1 MINKMTKTTGA
12 LMTISAIALSSL
24 ATAVAAQQGVI
35 GYVQDTRG
43 GFIKTASGLCI
54 RTGYWTP
61 AMANQ
66 ECDPDLLPKAP
77 PPPPA
82 APAPRAAAPVT
93 PPPAPAARPPA
104 AAAPRAAVAPVTE
117 KVTLQADALFD
128 FDKAIIRADASTKLD
143 SLVGRLKGI
152 NLEVIIAIGH
162 TDRIGSKAYNQK
174 LSMRR
179 AEAVK
184 AYMVS
189 KGIPANRVYTEGK
202 GPTQPVTA
210 DKCKKMGAENGRNKK
225 LVACL
230 APDRRVEIEVVGT
243 RTK

>member
-24 ATAVAAQQGVI
+24 ATTVAAQEGVI

-77 PPPPA
+77 PPAAPA
-82 APAPRAAAPVT
+82 APRSAAPVA
-93 PPPAPAARPPA
+93 PVAPVAPAPAV
-104 AAAPRAAVAPVTE
+104 APRGASVAPVTE

-143 SLVGRLKGI
+143 DLVGRLKGI

-230 APDRRVEIEVVGT
+230 AADRRVEIEVVGT

>member
-24 ATAVAAQQGVI
+24 ATSVAAQSGVI

-77 PPPPA
+77 PA
-82 APAPRAAAPVT
+82 APAAPRAAT
-93 PPPAPAARPPA
+93 PPAPPA
-104 AAAPRAAVAPVTE
+104 AAPAQPEAPPAAPRAAVAPVTE

-143 SLVGRLKGI
+143 DLVGRLKGI

-202 GPTQPVTA
+202 GLTQPVTA

-243 RTK
+243 RSK

>member
-12 LMTISAIALSSL
+12 LMAVSALALSSL
-24 ATAVAAQQGVI
+24 ATSVAAQSGEI

-43 GFIKTASGLCI
+43 GFVKSGTGLCY

-61 AMANQ
+61 AMANM
-66 ECDPDLLPKAP
+66 ECDPDLVPKAPPAPAPAAPRSSTPTP

-82 APAPRAAAPVT
+82 ARPAAP
-93 PPPAPAARPPA
+93 P
-104 AAAPRAAVAPVTE
+104 APRAAVAPVTQ

-128 FDKAIIRADASTKLD
+128 FDKAVIRADASTKLND
-143 SLVGRLKGI
+143 LVGRLKGI

-210 DKCKKMGAENGRNKK
+210 DKCRKMGAENRNNKK

-243 RTK
+243 QAK